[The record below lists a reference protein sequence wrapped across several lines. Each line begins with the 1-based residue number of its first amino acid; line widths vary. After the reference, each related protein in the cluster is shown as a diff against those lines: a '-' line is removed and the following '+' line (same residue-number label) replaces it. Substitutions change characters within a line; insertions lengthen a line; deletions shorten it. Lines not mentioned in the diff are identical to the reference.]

1 LKLFIFGIELP
12 VMNNKPRGSS
22 AINGY
27 RQLGPNT
34 KSLNKSWTQDE
45 IQIALNQVK
54 DNRSPDD
61 IAKKLNRPAT
71 EVRSKLRAIAADMYI
86 RDNMPYNKVQEITGV
101 EKNSFILS
109 PGVLRREPDTLDKE
123 HVTVDISIYK
133 FDEDDISEQT
143 PSKVIGIDIQ
153 DNADEMIVSVSVE
166 SPFSVKSICEHISTP
181 IINTFTTCS
190 RFAKNIG
197 GFQEAINQN
206 QH

>member
-1 LKLFIFGIELP
+1 MHGISLP
-12 VMNNKPRGSS
+12 VMNTKPRGQLT
-22 AINGY
+22 NKGY
-27 RQLGPNT
+27 RQITPIA
-34 KSLNKSWTQDE
+34 KPLNKSWSQDE
-45 IQIALNQVK
+45 IQIALNQIK

-61 IAKKLNRPAT
+61 IAKKLNRPAS
-71 EVRSKLRAIAADMYI
+71 EVRSKLKAIAADMYI

-109 PGVLRREPDTLDKE
+109 PGVLRREPDTQDKE

-133 FDEDDISEQT
+133 FEEDAIGEET
-143 PSKVIGIDIQ
+143 PSKLIGVDIQ

-190 RFAKNIG
+190 RFAKNIS
-197 GFQEAINQN
+197 GFQEDTNQN